1 MVNFGTR
8 LSREKWGPW
17 SAEYIDYD
25 LLKRKIK
32 DILEARAEGGQ
43 RSAAEGALK
52 DIFIGIFDEEVE
64 KVLTPPRSSV
74 HSALQVAWSVIIA
87 TRCPTGSSLHIC
99 VLPDVTSAV
108 APCSAPEDGVP
119 AARAGA
125 ALLCQQSGR
134 ARDGLHGCG
143 GLCAQCR
150 WLHFEPARPG
160 AAPARL
166 VFTHCATLAH

>member
-43 RSAAEGALK
+43 RLAAEGALK

-64 KVLTPPRSSV
+64 KVPSPPRSSV
-74 HSALQVAWSVIIA
+74 HSGAASRLKRHQCHPPHWLS
-87 TRCPTGSSLHIC
+87 CSSLHTC
-99 VLPDVTSAV
+99 MLPGVSSAV
-108 APCSAPEDGVP
+108 ACLS
-119 AARAGA
+119 
-125 ALLCQQSGR
+125 
-134 ARDGLHGCG
+134 
-143 GLCAQCR
+143 
-150 WLHFEPARPG
+150 
-160 AAPARL
+160 
-166 VFTHCATLAH
+166 T